1 MKTFREFLEDDSTEL
16 DERVDSLMTRIKRAK
31 AARKNKNKMKIGA
44 KRARRKIKIDKKT
57 IEKRAKKAARNI
69 LKKKRL
75 KDKSEKDLGMG
86 QKIALSKFLDKK
98 TAAITRIAK
107 KLRKGLI
114 KKELAKK
121 RKKPI
126 TKSDKKGVTQKKAS

>member
-1 MKTFREFLEDDSTEL
+1 MKTFRDFLEDDNTEL
-16 DERVDSLMTRIKRAK
+16 EERVDSMMTRLKRAK
-31 AARKNKNKMKIGA
+31 AARKNKNKMKI
-44 KRARRKIKIDKKT
+44 ARKIASKKIKIDKKT
-57 IEKRAKKAARNI
+57 IDRRAQKKARLV

-75 KDKSEKDLGMG
+75 RGKSEKDLGMG

-98 TAAITRIAK
+98 TAAISRIAK

-114 KKELAKK
+114 KQELQKK

-126 TKSDKKGVTQKKAS
+126 EKANKNAIPQK